1 MSGKVLLVHSGG
13 LTSRQW
19 RRLAQQLAPDHEVVM
34 PDLIGYG
41 AAPRWAVGSPFDFR
55 RDVERLAELVGDT
68 PTHLVGHSYGGLLV
82 LQLALL
88 RPQSV
93 RSIAAYEPVT
103 FGILGDDPDDVEA
116 RAEIARLP
124 HYVPDAH
131 GVDEAW
137 LAGFVEWWQGAGT
150 WARLAPET
158 QQGFRD
164 VGWKLSQE
172 VASLSADQTDR
183 ATYATIT
190 APTLLLGGSATQP
203 VELHVLRRL
212 AAALPNATLTVFPD
226 LGHMGPLTHGTL
238 VNAAIAAHLTA
249 AS

>member
-41 AAPRWAVGSPFDFR
+41 AAPRWPVGTPFDFR
-55 RDVERLAELVGDT
+55 RDVERLAELVGDV

-88 RPQSV
+88 RPGSV

-103 FGILGDDPDDVEA
+103 FGILGDDEGDALA

-124 HYVPDAH
+124 HYVPDER

-172 VASLSADQTDR
+172 VASLSADHTDR

-212 AAALPNATLTVFPD
+212 AAALPNATLTVFPG
-226 LGHMGPLTHGTL
+226 LGHMGPLTHGAQ